1 MFGKIIKYVLSGIAW
16 GCTISTIILM
26 IGVSLNG
33 ESWAASTPRGLVAQ
47 SLASMIVGIAWVLPS
62 MIYENEKLSLA
73 QQALIHFSVGF
84 VVYFP
89 AAIYMGWIP
98 SNGSIGQ
105 ILTEIL
111 VIVLGSVA
119 VWFAFYFYYRHLA
132 KRINDRIR
140 KITK

>member
-16 GCTISTIILM
+16 GCTISTVICM

-33 ESWAASTPRGLVAQ
+33 ETWVALTPRGFVAQ

-62 MIYENEKLSLA
+62 MVYENEKLSLA
-73 QQALIHFSVGF
+73 QQALIHFSIGF

-111 VIVLGSVA
+111 FIIFGSVA
-119 VWFAFYFYYRHLA
+119 VWFGFYFYYRHLA
-132 KRINDRIR
+132 KRINERIH
-140 KITK
+140 KIVK